1 VADARRTAL
10 YNEQRIALDFHHTGK
25 AERNDAGGNAGRE
38 VLMKLTEYVKH
49 HMPHRSQKTEAE
61 ERKIL
66 GLIREDPTQSAS
78 ALARKMNMQKY
89 IVQARLSSLSRQRKI
104 KYVRMWVPLDEIEE

>member
-1 VADARRTAL
+1 
-10 YNEQRIALDFHHTGK
+10 
-25 AERNDAGGNAGRE
+25 
-38 VLMKLTEYVKH
+38 MKLTEYVRC
-49 HMPHRSQKTEAE
+49 HMPHRSPKTEAE

-66 GLIREDPTQSAS
+66 SLIKEDPTLSVS
-78 ALARKMNMQKY
+78 GLARKMNMKKY